1 MAYNQEEEVIVEIIE
16 TSIFTRRVSALLSPE
31 EYRLLQLALLAQP
44 DLGSVIP
51 GSGGLR
57 KVRWALKG
65 RGKRGGSRVIYYW
78 AATRDAILM
87 LMIYSKNEQDDLTPG
102 QLAILRHILEEEY
115 P

>member
-16 TSIFTRRVSALLSPE
+16 TSIFTRRV
-31 EYRLLQLALLAQP
+31 
-44 DLGSVIP
+44 
-51 GSGGLR
+51 SGGLR

>member
-102 QLAILRHILEEEY
+102 QLTTLRHILEEEY